1 MYFQGKE
8 IKYVP
13 RPVPADPG
21 IYPPDPPT
29 PPVPDPGSDPN
40 LPRPTFTGE
49 FDVILYKCSS
59 DDIVVDKT
67 LSAGVTFTIN
77 IKDVVSIDN
86 PVIYFETDSDLTLY
100 NYAYINKTGRYYWL
114 RVEKLPG
121 NLYRMIFNSDPLMS
135 FKAELRQL
143 TGIMTRTAMLDEANL
158 YLADGSLVTEEDD
171 FTERITF
178 GQYFN
183 AAPKYILVAAGGD

>member
-29 PPVPDPGSDPN
+29 PPTPTPGSDPD
-40 LPRPTFTGE
+40 LPRPVFSGE

-59 DDIVVDKT
+59 DDNVTDKV
-67 LSAGVTFTIN
+67 LSAGITFTIN
-77 IKDVVSIDN
+77 IKDVVSIDS
-86 PVIYFETDSDLTLY
+86 PVIYFETTSDLTLY

-121 NLYRMIFNSDPLMS
+121 NLYRMILNSDPLMS

-171 FTERITF
+171 FTERILFT
-178 GQYFN
+178 QNFN
-183 AAPKYILVAAGGD
+183 AAPKYILVAAGGN

>member
-1 MYFQGKE
+1 MFFQGKE

-21 IYPPDPPT
+21 IYPPEPPT
-29 PPVPDPGSDPN
+29 PPTPTPGSDPD
-40 LPRPTFTGE
+40 LPRPVFSGE

-59 DDIVVDKT
+59 DDNVTDKV
-67 LSAGVTFTIN
+67 LSAGITFTIN
-77 IKDVVSIDN
+77 IKDVVSIDS
-86 PVIYFETDSDLTLY
+86 PIIYFETDSDLTLY

-158 YLADGSLVTEEDD
+158 NIADGSLVTEEDD
-171 FTERITF
+171 FSQRITF
-178 GQYFN
+178 SQYFE
-183 AAPKYILVAAGGD
+183 AAPHYILVAAGGD